1 MTLALPETGALD
13 DAELAVAAARGD
25 RSAFAAIYDRYADRL
40 YDFCAGMLRD
50 SEGAADCVQDVFVDA
65 ATQLGALRDPSRLRS
80 WLYAIA
86 RNHAL
91 ARIRARKR
99 EMPSDDLPDVDSGD
113 PDMATI
119 VARSELA
126 ELIAEACGA
135 LSERDRAV
143 FELTYRHGLDGH
155 ELAEALGVSHTN
167 ANTLTGRLRD
177 GVERSLG
184 ALLVCRGVQADPTAC
199 PELAALLEGWDGKF
213 TVLMRKRVARHIDGC
228 PGCDAERIRRVN
240 PVALLGGLP
249 VFIPAPALLR
259 DRTLSEAELGL
270 PAPGGPAPRLSATPP
285 RHVRNAL
292 IAVFVVLGIAGVAQL
307 LVPLRAAEFR
317 DDLVTTLDATESEAP
332 GTVRAFTA
340 SPSRPDASRAPATL
354 PTAPPDEPT
363 TAITNAP
370 TTVTEQM
377 PTTRAPGPTS
387 TTRPNSSFEPSRR
400 PETSV
405 LRTTEPETSQT
416 STSAT
421 STVTSTSSSTSS
433 SSSSSSSTT
442 STTTSDPIE

>member
-1 MTLALPETGALD
+1 MTLALPDSGALD
-13 DAELAVAAARGD
+13 DAVLAVAAARGD
-25 RSAFAAIYDRYADRL
+25 RSAFAAIYDRYSDRL

-50 SEGAADCVQDVFVDA
+50 SDAAADCVQDVFVDA

-99 EMPSDDLPDVDSGD
+99 EMPSDELPDVDSGD
-113 PDMATI
+113 PDMATLA
-119 VARSELA
+119 ARSELA
-126 ELIAEACGA
+126 SLIAEACGA

-184 ALLVCRGVQADPTAC
+184 ALLVCRGAQADPAGC
-199 PELAALLEGWDGKF
+199 PELAALLEGWDGHF

-228 PGCDAERIRRVN
+228 ATCDAERIRRVN
-240 PVALLGGLP
+240 PVALLGGAP
-249 VFIPAPALLR
+249 VFIPAPAVLR
-259 DRTLSEAELGL
+259 DRTLSAAEPGL
-270 PAPGGPAPRLSATPP
+270 PQQSTPRVSAAPQKHLRT
-285 RHVRNAL
+285 AL
-292 IAVFVVLGIAGVAQL
+292 IAVFVVLGIAGVAKL
-307 LVPLRAAEFR
+307 LVPLRVAEYR
-317 DDLVTTLDATESEAP
+317 DDPVQVLDATESEAP
-332 GTVRAFTA
+332 GSVTAFTA
-340 SPSRPDASRAPATL
+340 PPSRPDASLAPSTL
-354 PTAPPDEPT
+354 PTAPPERPT

-370 TTVTEQM
+370 TTVTEQL

-387 TTRPNSSFEPSRR
+387 TTRPNASFEPSRR

-405 LRTTEPETSQT
+405 LRTTETETSTTRT
-416 STSAT
+416 STSST
-421 STVTSTSSSTSS
+421 STVTSTSSS